1 VDGSKK
7 VPVPLVPLWVVSVA
21 SLLLPRPVMLEEL
34 LKKELLDKE
43 EEPIEKL
50 LLLEVKNNSVSDPC
64 SVTLLELV
72 SVPLKDTVL
81 LLSKLLLVS

>member
-34 LKKELLDKE
+34 LKRELKDKE
-43 EEPIEKL
+43 EKPEEKL
-50 LLLEVKNNSVSDPC
+50 KLLEVKNNFGDSAPEETSV
-64 SVTLLELV
+64 V
-72 SVPLKDTVL
+72 SVEASDSEVCNKKT
-81 LLSKLLLVS
+81 

>member
-1 VDGSKK
+1 MDGSKK

-34 LKKELLDKE
+34 LKRELKDKE
-43 EEPIEKL
+43 EKPEEKL
-50 LLLEVKNNSVSDPC
+50 KLLEVKNNSVSDPC